1 MNRRI
6 VLSGLSALLLFASL
20 STLPAFADGGDDN
33 GGDDS
38 GKDDGGGDDGGKD
51 GGGDDGGHD
60 DGGGGGGSSGS
71 GGGSSGGSGSSGSS
85 GSGKTGGSGG
95 SKGSG
100 DNGKG
105 GDVSDALPLGQML
118 ALFQQRGHAT
128 VLDVRL
134 ARSNQTLLY
143 VFKYID
149 GTGTV
154 RKSYFDA
161 RTGALVQ

>member
-20 STLPAFADGGDDN
+20 TTLPAFADGGDDN
-33 GGDDS
+33 GGKDDGDS
-38 GKDDGGGDDGGKD
+38 GGGGDGGGDGGGGDGGD
-51 GGGDDGGHD
+51 GGGDGGHD
-60 DGGGGGGSSGS
+60 DGGS
-71 GGGSSGGSGSSGSS
+71 
-85 GSGKTGGSGG
+85 GGSGG
-95 SKGSG
+95 SGGGGDGGGSGKSGGSG
-100 DNGKG
+100 DSKGSNGRDKS
-105 GDVSDALPLGQML
+105 GDVGEALPLGEML

-134 ARSNQTLLY
+134 SRSNQTLLY

>member
-6 VLSGLSALLLFASL
+6 VLSGLSALLLFANL
-20 STLPAFADGGDDN
+20 TTLPALAD

-38 GKDDGGGDDGGKD
+38 GKDDGDSGGDGG

-60 DGGGGGGSSGS
+60 DGGSGGGGSGSGGSTGGAGSSGS
-71 GGGSSGGSGSSGSS
+71 GQ
-85 GSGKTGGSGG
+85 TGGSGG
-95 SKGSG
+95 SKGS
-100 DNGKG
+100 DDSGKS
-105 GDVSDALPLGQML
+105 GDVSEALPLGEML

-134 ARSNQTLLY
+134 SRSNQTLLY

-149 GTGTV
+149 EAGTV

>member
-6 VLSGLSALLLFASL
+6 LLSGMSALALFVSL
-20 STLPAFADGGDDN
+20 TTLPAFADGGDDN

-38 GKDDGGGDDGGKD
+38 GKDDGGVDDGGKD
-51 GGGDDGGHD
+51 GGGSDGGGHGDDGG
-60 DGGGGGGSSGS
+60 GGSGGGGGSSGS
-71 GGGSSGGSGSSGSS
+71 G
-85 GSGKTGGSGG
+85 SGKTGSGG
-95 SKGSG
+95 SKGSE
-100 DNGKG
+100 DG
-105 GDVSDALPLGQML
+105 GRAIDASGALPLGDML

-134 ARSNQTLLY
+134 SRSNETLLY

-149 GTGTV
+149 GAGTV

>member
-6 VLSGLSALLLFASL
+6 LLSGLSALVLSASL
-20 STLPAFADGGDDN
+20 STLPVFADGGDDN
-33 GGDDS
+33 GGD
-38 GKDDGGGDDGGKD
+38 GGDDGGGDDGGKD
-51 GGGDDGGHD
+51 GGADDGGGDDGGHG
-60 DGGGGGGSSGS
+60 DGGGGGGGSGGGSSGS
-71 GGGSSGGSGSSGSS
+71 GGGASG

-95 SKGSG
+95 SKGS
-100 DNGKG
+100 DDG
-105 GDVSDALPLGQML
+105 GRALDATGALPLGDML

-134 ARSNQTLLY
+134 SRSNQTLLY

>member
-6 VLSGLSALLLFASL
+6 LLSGLSALVLFTCL

-33 GGDDS
+33 GGD
-38 GKDDGGGDDGGKD
+38 GGDDGGGGGDD

-60 DGGGGGGSSGS
+60 DGGHDGGGSD
-71 GGGSSGGSGSSGSS
+71 GGGSGSGGSGSSG

-95 SKGSG
+95 SQGS
-100 DNGKG
+100 DDG
-105 GDVSDALPLGQML
+105 GRAIDASGALPLGDML

-134 ARSNQTLLY
+134 SRSNQTLLY

>member
-20 STLPAFADGGDDN
+20 TTLPAFADGGDDN
-33 GGDDS
+33 GGKDDGDS
-38 GKDDGGGDDGGKD
+38 GGDGGGDGGGGDGGD
-51 GGGDDGGHD
+51 GGGDGGHD
-60 DGGGGGGSSGS
+60 DGGS
-71 GGGSSGGSGSSGSS
+71 
-85 GSGKTGGSGG
+85 GGSGG
-95 SKGSG
+95 SGGGGDGGGSGKSGGSG
-100 DNGKG
+100 DSKGSNGRDKS
-105 GDVSDALPLGQML
+105 GDVGEALPLGEML

-134 ARSNQTLLY
+134 SRSNQTLLY

>member
-1 MNRRI
+1 M
-6 VLSGLSALLLFASL
+6 SALALFVSL
-20 STLPAFADGGDDN
+20 TTLPAFADGGDDN

-38 GKDDGGGDDGGKD
+38 GKDDGGVDDGGKD
-51 GGGDDGGHD
+51 GGGSDGGGHGDDGG
-60 DGGGGGGSSGS
+60 GGSGGGGGSSGS
-71 GGGSSGGSGSSGSS
+71 G
-85 GSGKTGGSGG
+85 SGKTGSGG
-95 SKGSG
+95 SKGSE
-100 DNGKG
+100 DG
-105 GDVSDALPLGQML
+105 GRAIDASGALPLGDML

-134 ARSNQTLLY
+134 SRSNETLLY

-149 GTGTV
+149 GAGTV